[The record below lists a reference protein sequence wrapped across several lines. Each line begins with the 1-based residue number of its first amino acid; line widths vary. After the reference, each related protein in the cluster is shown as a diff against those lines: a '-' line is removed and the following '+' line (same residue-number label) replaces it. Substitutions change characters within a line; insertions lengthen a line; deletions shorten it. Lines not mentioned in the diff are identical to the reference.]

1 MDDLRPEDPRQIGP
15 YWLEGRLGSGGMG
28 NVYLGR
34 SPGGRHVAI
43 KVIRAE
49 LAADA
54 EFRARFAREVA
65 AMRKV
70 SGIFTAGVVDA
81 DVHGPT
87 PWLATSYVAGPSLAD
102 EVDAHGPLSP
112 GAVLML
118 AAGLAEGLVAIHSA
132 GLVHRDLKPSNVLLA
147 EDGPRLI
154 DFGISRAV
162 DSSALTRTGMVM
174 GSPGF
179 MSPEQA
185 RGREAGPPSDVFSL
199 GAVLAFAATG
209 REPFGSGSG
218 EVLLDRVVSGEP
230 DTDDLPRR
238 IRPLVERCMISDPR
252 RRPTAAQLLAE
263 LSTAESATRTQPAM
277 APRGAGRDATL
288 LANLPTETAHAAAG
302 QAATPGASI
311 PTRTTLVPFPPARPE
326 PRRVP
331 VPEPRPVPPAERR
344 PATPPQPRFTSPRPA
359 EPLPP
364 PPRAAAS
371 AAARPAASPGRRMAV
386 AVAVVL
392 IAAVAGAFV
401 AWRAGYLGSPGPASS
416 RGTSSSPSAP
426 PQSPA
431 AVMTTLGTYLARS
444 ASVRPVIQPAIDG
457 VRTCSQTPASGQ
469 ASMQQAVSTRQDIL
483 NGLRTLSP
491 SGLPD
496 GAQLISALTAA
507 MRAVRY
513 RRPALP
519 ELDGGLRVRIG
530 SQPERRLPGRPGR
543 LRQGDRRQEGLPG
556 HLEPDG
562 AKVRA
567 EDLFSRGLLMRP
579 AAHRIA
585 PPPSP
590 APPHPPKL
598 HPTSPLHSLPIA

>member
-49 LAADA
+49 LARDA
-54 EFRARFAREVA
+54 EFRARFAREVT

-70 SGIFTAGVVDA
+70 SGIFTVAVVDA
-81 DVHGPT
+81 DLHAPT

-102 EVDAHGPLSP
+102 EVEAHGPLSP
-112 GAVLML
+112 GVVLML
-118 AAGLAEGLVAIHSA
+118 AAGLAEGLVAIHAA

-154 DFGISRAV
+154 DFGISRSM

-185 RGREAGPPSDVFSL
+185 RGHEAGPPSDIFSL

-209 REPFGSGSG
+209 KEPFGSGSG

-230 DTDDLPRR
+230 DTDDVPRR
-238 IRPLVERCMISDPR
+238 IRPLVERCMIKDPR

-263 LSTAESATRTQPAM
+263 LSTAQSATRTQPAA
-277 APRGAGRDATL
+277 APRGAGRAGTL
-288 LANLPTETAHAAAG
+288 LANLPTQTAHAAAG
-302 QAATPGASI
+302 QAAAPEASI
-311 PTRTTLVPFPPARPE
+311 PARATPAPFPPARPE

-331 VPEPRPVPPAERR
+331 VPEPRPVPPTERR
-344 PATPPQPRFTSPRPA
+344 PATPPQPRFTAAPERRPRP
-359 EPLPP
+359 
-364 PPRAAAS
+364 PR
-371 AAARPAASPGRRMAV
+371 RGGRMAV
-386 AVAVVL
+386 AVAIVL

-401 AWRAGYLGSPGPASS
+401 AWRAGYLGSAGPASS

-426 PQSPA
+426 PQSPG

-444 ASVRPVIQPAIDG
+444 TSVRPVIQPAIDG

-469 ASMQQAVSTRQDIL
+469 ASMQQAINTRQDIL

-491 SGLPD
+491 SGLAS
-496 GAQLISALTAA
+496 GAQLISTLTAA
-507 MRAVRY
+507 MQQSVTADRY
-513 RRPALP
+513 YQNWMADFACGSDPSQNTNYLAGQNASAKATAAKKAF
-519 ELDGGLRVRIG
+519 LDIWN
-530 SQPERRLPGRPGR
+530 P
-543 LRQGDRRQEGLPG
+543 
-556 HLEPDG
+556 
-562 AKVRA
+562 
-567 EDLFSRGLLMRP
+567 M
-579 AAHRIA
+579 A
-585 PPPSP
+585 PRYGQKTYSYQDF
-590 APPHPPKL
+590 
-598 HPTSPLHSLPIA
+598 

>member
-1 MDDLRPEDPRQIGP
+1 MDDLRPGDPRRIGP
-15 YWLEGRLGSGGMG
+15 YWLEARLGSGGMG

-154 DFGISRAV
+154 DFGISRAA

-230 DTDDLPRR
+230 DTDGLPRR
-238 IRPLVERCMISDPR
+238 IRPLVERCMISDQR

-263 LSTAESATRTQPAM
+263 LSTAESATRTQPAV

-288 LANLPTETAHAAAG
+288 LANLPTETAHAVAG

-311 PTRTTLVPFPPARPE
+311 PTRTTPVPFPPARPE

-331 VPEPRPVPPAERR
+331 VPEPRPVPPTERR
-344 PATPPQPRFTSPRPA
+344 PRAAPQ
-359 EPLPP
+359 PP
-364 PPRAAAS
+364 PPRCGSRRRRAA
-371 AAARPAASPGRRMAV
+371 GR
-386 AVAVVL
+386 L
-392 IAAVAGAFV
+392 AGA
-401 AWRAGYLGSPGPASS
+401 AGW
-416 RGTSSSPSAP
+416 
-426 PQSPA
+426 
-431 AVMTTLGTYLARS
+431 
-444 ASVRPVIQPAIDG
+444 
-457 VRTCSQTPASGQ
+457 
-469 ASMQQAVSTRQDIL
+469 
-483 NGLRTLSP
+483 
-491 SGLPD
+491 
-496 GAQLISALTAA
+496 
-507 MRAVRY
+507 
-513 RRPALP
+513 
-519 ELDGGLRVRIG
+519 
-530 SQPERRLPGRPGR
+530 
-543 LRQGDRRQEGLPG
+543 
-556 HLEPDG
+556 
-562 AKVRA
+562 
-567 EDLFSRGLLMRP
+567 
-579 AAHRIA
+579 
-585 PPPSP
+585 PSP
-590 APPHPPKL
+590 WL
-598 HPTSPLHSLPIA
+598 SC

>member
-15 YWLEGRLGSGGMG
+15 YWLEARLGSGGMG

-238 IRPLVERCMISDPR
+238 IRPLVERCMISDQR

-311 PTRTTLVPFPPARPE
+311 PTRTTPVPFPPARPE

-331 VPEPRPVPPAERR
+331 VPEPRPVPSAERR
-344 PATPPQPRFTSPRPA
+344 PATPPQPRFTATPQS
-359 EPLPP
+359 PP
-364 PPRAAAS
+364 PPCGSQRRRAA
-371 AAARPAASPGRRMAV
+371 GR
-386 AVAVVL
+386 L
-392 IAAVAGAFV
+392 AGA
-401 AWRAGYLGSPGPASS
+401 AGW
-416 RGTSSSPSAP
+416 
-426 PQSPA
+426 
-431 AVMTTLGTYLARS
+431 
-444 ASVRPVIQPAIDG
+444 
-457 VRTCSQTPASGQ
+457 
-469 ASMQQAVSTRQDIL
+469 
-483 NGLRTLSP
+483 
-491 SGLPD
+491 
-496 GAQLISALTAA
+496 
-507 MRAVRY
+507 
-513 RRPALP
+513 
-519 ELDGGLRVRIG
+519 
-530 SQPERRLPGRPGR
+530 
-543 LRQGDRRQEGLPG
+543 
-556 HLEPDG
+556 
-562 AKVRA
+562 
-567 EDLFSRGLLMRP
+567 
-579 AAHRIA
+579 
-585 PPPSP
+585 PSP
-590 APPHPPKL
+590 WL
-598 HPTSPLHSLPIA
+598 SC

>member
-1 MDDLRPEDPRQIGP
+1 MDDLRPGDPRRIGP
-15 YWLEGRLGSGGMG
+15 YWLEARLGSGGMG

-70 SGIFTAGVVDA
+70 SGIFTVAVADA
-81 DVHGPT
+81 DLRGPT

-102 EVDAHGPLSP
+102 EVEAHGPLSP
-112 GAVLML
+112 GVVLML

-154 DFGISRAV
+154 DFGIARAV
-162 DSSALTRTGMVM
+162 DSSALTSTGMVM

-185 RGREAGPPSDVFSL
+185 RGRETGPASDIFSL

-230 DTDDLPRR
+230 DTDGLPRR
-238 IRPLVERCMISDPR
+238 IRPLVERCMIKDSR

-263 LSTAESATRTQPAM
+263 LSTAQSATRTLLAPA
-277 APRGAGRDATL
+277 PHGAGRDATL
-288 LANLPTETAHAAAG
+288 LANLPTESAHAAAG
-302 QAATPGASI
+302 RAATPGVSI
-311 PTRTTLVPFPPARPE
+311 PTRTTPVPFPPARPE

-344 PATPPQPRFTSPRPA
+344 PATPPQPRGR
-359 EPLPP
+359 
-364 PPRAAAS
+364 PPR
-371 AAARPAASPGRRMAV
+371 RGGRIAV
-386 AVAVVL
+386 AVAAVL
-392 IAAVAGAFV
+392 VAALAGAFV

-416 RGTSSSPSAP
+416 PGTSSSRSASA
-426 PQSPA
+426 QSPA

-444 ASVRPVIQPAIDG
+444 ASVRPAIQPAIDG
-457 VRTCSQTPASGQ
+457 VRTCSRTPASGQ
-469 ASMQQAVSTRQDIL
+469 ASMQQAISTRQDIL

-491 SGLPD
+491 SGLPS

-507 MRAVRY
+507 MQQSVTADRY
-513 RRPALP
+513 YQNWMA
-519 ELDGGLRVRIG
+519 DFA
-530 SQPERRLPGRPGR
+530 R
-543 LRQGDRRQEGLPG
+543 LRYACRSDPG
-556 HLEPDG
+556 QDTNYLAG
-562 AKVRA
+562 QNASAKATAAKKAFLDIWNPMAPSYGQKTYSRA
-567 EDLFSRGLLMRP
+567 DF
-579 AAHRIA
+579 
-585 PPPSP
+585 
-590 APPHPPKL
+590 
-598 HPTSPLHSLPIA
+598 

>member
-54 EFRARFAREVA
+54 EFQARFAREVA

-102 EVDAHGPLSP
+102 EVDAHGPLPP

-185 RGREAGPPSDVFSL
+185 QGREAGPPSDVFSL

-238 IRPLVERCMISDPR
+238 IRPLVERCMISDQR

-263 LSTAESATRTQPAM
+263 LSTAESATRTQPAV
-277 APRGAGRDATL
+277 APHGAGRNATL

-302 QAATPGASI
+302 RAATPGASI
-311 PTRTTLVPFPPARPE
+311 PARTTPVPFPPARPE

-331 VPEPRPVPPAERR
+331 VPAPRPVPPAEQRPVPPPQPR
-344 PATPPQPRFTSPRPA
+344 PATPPRR
-359 EPLPP
+359 
-364 PPRAAAS
+364 PPR
-371 AAARPAASPGRRMAV
+371 RGGRMAV

-401 AWRAGYLGSPGPASS
+401 AWRAGYLGSAGPASS
-416 RGTSSSPSAP
+416 PGTSSSPSAP
-426 PQSPA
+426 AQSPG

-444 ASVRPVIQPAIDG
+444 ASVRPAIQPAIDG

-469 ASMQQAVSTRQDIL
+469 ASMQQAINTRQDIL

-491 SGLPD
+491 SGLAS
-496 GAQLISALTAA
+496 GAQLISTLTAA
-507 MRAVRY
+507 MQQSVTADRY
-513 RRPALP
+513 YQNWMADFACGSDPSHNTNYLAGQNASTKATAAKQAF
-519 ELDGGLRVRIG
+519 LDTWN
-530 SQPERRLPGRPGR
+530 P
-543 LRQGDRRQEGLPG
+543 
-556 HLEPDG
+556 
-562 AKVRA
+562 
-567 EDLFSRGLLMRP
+567 M
-579 AAHRIA
+579 A
-585 PPPSP
+585 PRYGQKTYSYRDF
-590 APPHPPKL
+590 
-598 HPTSPLHSLPIA
+598 

>member
-1 MDDLRPEDPRQIGP
+1 MDDLRPEDPRRIGP

-28 NVYLGR
+28 DVYLGR

-54 EFRARFAREVA
+54 EFQARFAREVTA
-65 AMRKV
+65 VRKV
-70 SGIFTAGVVDA
+70 SGIFTAEVVDA
-81 DVHGPT
+81 DLHGPT

-112 GAVLML
+112 GVALML

-147 EDGPRLI
+147 KDGPRLI
-154 DFGISRAV
+154 DFGISRSV
-162 DSSALTRTGMVM
+162 DSSALTRTGMVI

-185 RGREAGPPSDVFSL
+185 RGREAGPPSDIFSL

-209 REPFGSGSG
+209 KEPFGSGSG
-218 EVLLDRVVSGEP
+218 EALLHRVVSGVP
-230 DTDDLPRR
+230 DTEDVPRQ
-238 IRPLVERCMISDPR
+238 IRPLVERCMIKDPR

-263 LSTAESATRTQPAM
+263 LSTAQSATRTQPAP
-277 APRGAGRDATL
+277 ALSGAGRAATL
-288 LANLPTETAHAAAG
+288 LANLPTEAASAAAG
-302 QAATPGASI
+302 QAAAPEASI
-311 PTRTTLVPFPPARPE
+311 PTRATPAPFPPARQE

-331 VPEPRPVPPAERR
+331 VPEQRPVPPAEQRPVPPAEQR
-344 PATPPQPRFTSPRPA
+344 PATPPQP
-359 EPLPP
+359 PP
-364 PPRAAAS
+364 PGRQPVPPRG
-371 AAARPAASPGRRMAV
+371 RPPRRSGRIAV
-386 AVAVVL
+386 AVATVL

-416 RGTSSSPSAP
+416 PGTSSSPSAP
-426 PQSPA
+426 AQSPA

-469 ASMQQAVSTRQDIL
+469 ASMQQPINTRQDIL

-491 SGLPD
+491 SGLAS
-496 GAQLISALTAA
+496 GAQLISTLTAA
-507 MRAVRY
+507 MRQSVTADRY
-513 RRPALP
+513 YQTWMA
-519 ELDGGLRVRIG
+519 DF
-530 SQPERRLPGRPGR
+530 GR
-543 LRQGDRRQEGLPG
+543 LGYACGSDPSQNTNYLAGQNASAQATA
-556 HLEPDG
+556 
-562 AKVRA
+562 AKKA
-567 EDLFSRGLLMRP
+567 FLDIWNPM
-579 AAHRIA
+579 A
-585 PPPSP
+585 PSYGQ
-590 APPHPPKL
+590 K
-598 HPTSPLHSLPIA
+598 TYSYTGF

>member
-54 EFRARFAREVA
+54 EFQARFAREVA

-102 EVDAHGPLSP
+102 EVDAHGPLPP

-185 RGREAGPPSDVFSL
+185 QGREAGPPSDVFSL

-238 IRPLVERCMISDPR
+238 IRPLVERCMISDQR

-263 LSTAESATRTQPAM
+263 LSTAESATRTQPAV
-277 APRGAGRDATL
+277 APHGAGRNATL

-302 QAATPGASI
+302 RAATPGASI
-311 PTRTTLVPFPPARPE
+311 PTRTTPVPFPPARPE

-331 VPEPRPVPPAERR
+331 VPAPRPVPPAEQRPVHPPRPR
-344 PATPPQPRFTSPRPA
+344 PATPPRR
-359 EPLPP
+359 
-364 PPRAAAS
+364 PPR
-371 AAARPAASPGRRMAV
+371 RGGRMAV

-401 AWRAGYLGSPGPASS
+401 AWRAGYLGSAGPASS
-416 RGTSSSPSAP
+416 PGTSSSPSAP
-426 PQSPA
+426 PQSPGV
-431 AVMTTLGTYLARS
+431 VMTTLGTYLARS
-444 ASVRPVIQPAIDG
+444 ASVRPAIQPAIDG

-469 ASMQQAVSTRQDIL
+469 ASMQQAINTRQDIL

-491 SGLPD
+491 SGLAS
-496 GAQLISALTAA
+496 GAQLISTLTAA
-507 MRAVRY
+507 MQQSVTADRY
-513 RRPALP
+513 YQNWMADFACGSDPSHNTNYLAGQNASTKATAAKQAF
-519 ELDGGLRVRIG
+519 LDTWN
-530 SQPERRLPGRPGR
+530 P
-543 LRQGDRRQEGLPG
+543 
-556 HLEPDG
+556 
-562 AKVRA
+562 
-567 EDLFSRGLLMRP
+567 M
-579 AAHRIA
+579 A
-585 PPPSP
+585 PRYGQKTYSYRDF
-590 APPHPPKL
+590 
-598 HPTSPLHSLPIA
+598 

>member
-1 MDDLRPEDPRQIGP
+1 
-15 YWLEGRLGSGGMG
+15 
-28 NVYLGR
+28 
-34 SPGGRHVAI
+34 
-43 KVIRAE
+43 
-49 LAADA
+49 
-54 EFRARFAREVA
+54 
-65 AMRKV
+65 MRKV

-162 DSSALTRTGMVM
+162 DSSALTSTGMVM

-185 RGREAGPPSDVFSL
+185 QGREAGPPSDVFSL

-238 IRPLVERCMISDPR
+238 IRPLVERCMIKDQR

-263 LSTAESATRTQPAM
+263 LSTVESATRTQPAVV
-277 APRGAGRDATL
+277 PRGAGRDATL

-302 QAATPGASI
+302 QTATPGASI
-311 PTRTTLVPFPPARPE
+311 PTRTTAVPFPPARPE

-331 VPEPRPVPPAERR
+331 VPEPRPVPPAEQRPATPPQPR
-344 PATPPQPRFTSPRPA
+344 PATPPQPRFTAAPERRPRTVP
-359 EPLPP
+359 PPP
-364 PPRAAAS
+364 PPR
-371 AAARPAASPGRRMAV
+371 RQPVPPRGRSPRRGGRIAV
-386 AVAVVL
+386 AVAAVL
-392 IAAVAGAFV
+392 VAVLAGAFA
-401 AWRAGYLGSPGPASS
+401 AWRAGYLGSPGSASS
-416 RGTSSSPSAP
+416 PGTSSSRS
-426 PQSPA
+426 QSPA
-431 AVMTTLGTYLARS
+431 VVMTILGTYLARS
-444 ASVRPVIQPAIDG
+444 ASVRPAIQPAIDG

-469 ASMQQAVSTRQDIL
+469 ASMQQAISTRQDIL

-496 GAQLISALTAA
+496 GAQLINALTAA
-507 MRAVRY
+507 MQQSVTADRY
-513 RRPALP
+513 YQNWMA
-519 ELDGGLRVRIG
+519 DFA
-530 SQPERRLPGRPGR
+530 R
-543 LRQGDRRQEGLPG
+543 LRYACRSDPG
-556 HLEPDG
+556 QNTNYLAGQDAS
-562 AKVRA
+562 AKATAAKKAFLDIWNPMAPSYGQKTYSRA
-567 EDLFSRGLLMRP
+567 DF
-579 AAHRIA
+579 
-585 PPPSP
+585 
-590 APPHPPKL
+590 
-598 HPTSPLHSLPIA
+598 